1 MDTNRETTWT
11 NVFKIM
17 ISNGPKTLA
26 KIPVQTQTQ
35 KRIDLSSTL
44 KEKISELNRI
54 KPQITSKPTFS
65 PPMKQDERSSTWITI
80 FNGLKK
86 INPKLLDPANTNVLV
101 RDQKE
106 LIFSPENKQFAKT
119 LPISKTNL
127 ITDANANANTNQQS
141 IQQMVQVNNLQTQID
156 NMKNHFKLEK
166 AQMEIMFGMKMD
178 LIKKQH
184 EHHIQDTIA
193 NGNSSNGDLVEQI
206 NNLKEQISNLEE
218 EVVNNVNNVNNV
230 KDENTR
236 LKDENIKLKDEN
248 TKLLQSNNKTDQTK
262 TDTTGTTG
270 DNEKIAQLQTRVMKL
285 TQELLIIKMN
295 ENLQKQKYANVK
307 PTAAPPLP
315 EIDRTK
321 FSKRDSKQL
330 NINGG
335 AFKKQ
340 LFMKGG
346 APTKSVIQFDE
357 DKEILV
363 IFDKTDRSLVFQIPT
378 LGNNEE
384 NCVYLTEKDIDEYN
398 KKLKELKDEID
409 ALKKL
414 LPTPPVATPNSDTI
428 NKLTLKLALL
438 KTLYANQHKEI
449 ISAQI
454 ANASNLRIQSKLTSS
469 LTNANAITDLT
480 KEKDDLKAENAVLTT
495 ENNNLK
501 TENNN
506 LKTENNNLKT
516 ENNNLKTNKTQLEAN
531 KTQLE
536 ADKTTLESA
545 KTTLES
551 AKTQLE
557 TENAGLKAEKTVL
570 ESEKTAL
577 ESEKTALKAENA
589 NLTTRLNTTTTS
601 SGMSTAISNA
611 NATLRRNPKGFISD
625 NGRVMFSEHK

>member
-127 ITDANANANTNQQS
+127 ITDANANANANTNQQS

-295 ENLQKQKYANVK
+295 EDLRSKKYANYK

-330 NINGG
+330 NINVG

-346 APTKSVIQFDE
+346 AAKKSVIQFDE

-378 LGNNEE
+378 LGNDEE

-516 ENNNLKTNKTQLEAN
+516 NKTQLEAN

-557 TENAGLKAEKTVL
+557 TENAGLKTTN
-570 ESEKTAL
+570 SD
-577 ESEKTALKAENA
+577 
-589 NLTTRLNTTTTS
+589 LTNQLNTTTTS

-611 NATLRRNPKGFISD
+611 NATLRRIPKGFISD